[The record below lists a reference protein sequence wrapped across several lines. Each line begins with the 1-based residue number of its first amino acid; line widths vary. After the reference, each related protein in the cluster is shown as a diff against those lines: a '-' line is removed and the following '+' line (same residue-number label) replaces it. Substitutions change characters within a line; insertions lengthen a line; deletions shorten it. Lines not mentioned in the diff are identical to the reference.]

1 MTFGRVHEAG
11 GCHLFS
17 SFIIRLEAR
26 LRTFTVPRRPSFDP
40 GFTTCKKTDKEN
52 SQKGLKFQHV
62 LVYNS
67 IDKDSHYH
75 RSCHCALAGRLLN
88 KISCLGVQLNFK
100 GVVGLERLYT
110 ERLDIAYGERS
121 IVQNLNISIPSGQ
134 ITALVGANGSGKST
148 ILKAMARM
156 MKPKQGS
163 VFLDGK
169 SIHQQSTKE
178 VAKQLAIL
186 PQNPTA
192 PDGLTVS
199 ELVTYGR
206 FPHQK
211 GFGSLTKEDREI
223 VRWSIAMTGMEEF
236 HDRPVDQLSGG
247 QRQRAWIAMALAQ
260 GTDILFLDEPTTFL
274 DMAHQLEVLKLL
286 EKLNLEER
294 RTIVMVVHD
303 LNHATRYAHHM
314 VAIKRGTVAAVGSPA
329 EVMTPEMLQ
338 NVFGI
343 EADIV
348 PDPRT
353 GVPLCIPYELAGHS
367 RPVQVAAASPVSRR
381 SEARELVA
389 AAK

>member
-1 MTFGRVHEAG
+1 MG
-11 GCHLFS
+11 
-17 SFIIRLEAR
+17 
-26 LRTFTVPRRPSFDP
+26 
-40 GFTTCKKTDKEN
+40 
-52 SQKGLKFQHV
+52 
-62 LVYNS
+62 
-67 IDKDSHYH
+67 
-75 RSCHCALAGRLLN
+75 
-88 KISCLGVQLNFK
+88 
-100 GVVGLERLYT
+100 RLYT
-110 ERLDIAYGERS
+110 EQLNIAYGDIS
-121 IVQNLNISIPSGQ
+121 IVEHLNISIPSGQ

-156 MKPKQGS
+156 LKPTGGT

-169 SIHQQSTKE
+169 SIHRQPTKE

-186 PQNPTA
+186 PQNPIA

-211 GFGSLTKEDREI
+211 GFGSLSKEDKEA
-223 VRWSIAMTGMEEF
+223 VRWAIEMTGMNEF
-236 HDRPVDQLSGG
+236 YDRPVDQLSGG

-286 EKLNLEER
+286 QKLNEEEG

-314 VAIKRGTVAAVGSPA
+314 VAIQKGRVISNGTPT
-329 EVMTPEMLQ
+329 EVMNLNVLRE
-338 NVFGI
+338 VFGI
-343 EADIV
+343 EADII

-353 GVPLCIPYELAGHS
+353 GVPLCLPYGLAQEAHKTGAASSESAGHKE
-367 RPVQVAAASPVSRR
+367 PASVGR
-381 SEARELVA
+381 
-389 AAK
+389 